1 LQVEVGLLVRAFE
14 GRLVSSLA
22 AALQVEQVWQ
32 AEQVSQVEQVS
43 LAVRVLR
50 AGQVERAERVLQVAL

>member
-22 AALQVEQVWQ
+22 AALQVERVW
-32 AEQVSQVEQVS
+32 QVEQVS
-43 LAVRVLR
+43 LAVRVLQ
-50 AGQVERAERVLQVAL
+50 AEQVGRAERVLQVAL